1 VRVVAALDAT
11 SGARAVLSVAQAI
24 SAVVS
29 ADVDAVHVEE
39 TVPAVPIA
47 DLVGCSVRTL
57 PPPIESV
64 LVEAGR
70 AEDVIA
76 LVLGLK
82 RSDGVRVLGR
92 VARAVCTRSE
102 RPIIL
107 VPPTTPIPFALRR
120 ALVPVPPDPMATT
133 TLAGTIRLAH
143 GVALEVTVLRVGD
156 PTNVPLFEDQMFHET
171 EAWAREFLARYVQLP
186 PEAVAL
192 EFRVGDVADEIL
204 SAASDLGADLIVL
217 GWGRDFGPRRALIV
231 RRVLERTMTPVQLI
245 PVLP

>member
-1 VRVVAALDAT
+1 
-11 SGARAVLSVAQAI
+11 
-24 SAVVS
+24 
-29 ADVDAVHVEE
+29 
-39 TVPAVPIA
+39 
-47 DLVGCSVRTL
+47 
-57 PPPIESV
+57 
-64 LVEAGR
+64 
-70 AEDVIA
+70 
-76 LVLGLK
+76 
-82 RSDGVRVLGR
+82 
-92 VARAVCTRSE
+92 
-102 RPIIL
+102 
-107 VPPTTPIPFALRR
+107 
-120 ALVPVPPDPMATT
+120 MATT